1 MHFRNPLFQ
10 ISLYHPYHAAMQ
22 QSSLCIRRI
31 FLFLQ
36 FYPHYLRLLSYANNH
51 APNNHSQTIPLF
63 FAIGYILS
71 VHIYSSKL
79 HVTPRPDTMLIGRE
93 DAHKSW
99 DSGRPLPKAILNGG
113 LSYRARLVKV

>member
-1 MHFRNPLFQ
+1 LYLKFKNFTAFHVVYELF
-10 ISLYHPYHAAMQ
+10 
-22 QSSLCIRRI
+22 
-31 FLFLQ
+31 
-36 FYPHYLRLLSYANNH
+36 
-51 APNNHSQTIPLF
+51 T
-63 FAIGYILS
+63 
-71 VHIYSSKL
+71 L

>member
-1 MHFRNPLFQ
+1 VVYELF
-10 ISLYHPYHAAMQ
+10 
-22 QSSLCIRRI
+22 
-31 FLFLQ
+31 
-36 FYPHYLRLLSYANNH
+36 
-51 APNNHSQTIPLF
+51 T
-63 FAIGYILS
+63 
-71 VHIYSSKL
+71 L